1 MSKDI
6 QQLTVEELEKKLSLY
21 KGLRVSLAVVLIL
34 SFCVTMYAV
43 VALNNIVL
51 ISLIALPLGMLPL
64 LITNAKQSK
73 KVKAELVRRA

>member
-6 QQLTVEELEKKLSLY
+6 QQLTVEELEKKLSTY
-21 KGLRVSLAVVLIL
+21 KGLMVSLAVVMIL

-43 VALNNIVL
+43 VALNKIAL

-64 LITNAKQSK
+64 LITNAQQSK